1 MLAIFAYI
9 CILHFADVMF
19 RAVPVCPARPP
30 QLVPSRTWCWIKLGN
45 LHTALRLC
53 HNIFWNQAA
62 FQAYISRRSGVP
74 ARRSASG
81 NGKNFKNSI
90 QSHSF
95 ISPSFVPSM
104 VSTYFVLIVSTVEL
118 FDSIF
123 FGKCW
128 QTSNENISPS
138 VLNRIMKEVT
148 EYTKNPVEDIVL
160 QVNEENVTDLRAEIT
175 GPGILWVQL

>member
-1 MLAIFAYI
+1 
-9 CILHFADVMF
+9 
-19 RAVPVCPARPP
+19 
-30 QLVPSRTWCWIKLGN
+30 
-45 LHTALRLC
+45 
-53 HNIFWNQAA
+53 
-62 FQAYISRRSGVP
+62 
-74 ARRSASG
+74 
-81 NGKNFKNSI
+81 
-90 QSHSF
+90 
-95 ISPSFVPSM
+95 M

-175 GPGILWVQL
+175 GPGIL

>member
-1 MLAIFAYI
+1 M
-9 CILHFADVMF
+9 
-19 RAVPVCPARPP
+19 
-30 QLVPSRTWCWIKLGN
+30 WCWIKLGN

-62 FQAYISRRSGVP
+62 FQAYISRRSGIDPGP
-74 ARRSASG
+74 AVGERQRQKFQKFDSESFVHFSIFG
-81 NGKNFKNSI
+81 PINGKHVFCSDCE
-90 QSHSF
+90 HGRA
-95 ISPSFVPSM
+95 
-104 VSTYFVLIVSTVEL
+104 